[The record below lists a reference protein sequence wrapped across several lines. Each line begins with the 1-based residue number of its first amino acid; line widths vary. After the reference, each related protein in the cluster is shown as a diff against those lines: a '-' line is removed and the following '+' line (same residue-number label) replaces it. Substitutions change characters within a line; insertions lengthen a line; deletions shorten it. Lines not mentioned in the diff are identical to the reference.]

1 MRNVENVKRKNE
13 IAKGKKLKKKKRKKH
28 LPGISLIEKRQS
40 PESISQKVEEKS
52 LKSNEKG
59 TG

>member
-1 MRNVENVKRKNE
+1 M
-13 IAKGKKLKKKKRKKH
+13 
-28 LPGISLIEKRQS
+28 SLIEKRQS